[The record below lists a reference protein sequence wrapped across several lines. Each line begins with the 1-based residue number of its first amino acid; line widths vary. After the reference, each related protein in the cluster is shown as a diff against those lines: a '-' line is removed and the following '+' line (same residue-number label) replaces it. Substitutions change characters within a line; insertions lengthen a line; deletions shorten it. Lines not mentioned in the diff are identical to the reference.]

1 MPALIEIAHEITKM
15 FASLWQA
22 GGSTAAALV
31 GGKIVEAAATDAY
44 QAVKKSL
51 ASNEPATKAL
61 RSFEKYPAD
70 ADFQE
75 EFNGYLLNALEND
88 AQLRA
93 QLEGLVGQYQTA
105 PKQNTVNLTGNNHGP
120 VLQDVN
126 NSQVTIQ
133 THHGSGDNVAGNK
146 IVRG

>member
-1 MPALIEIAHEITKM
+1 MPALIEIAHEITKI

-22 GGSTAAALV
+22 GGSAAAAMV

-70 ADFQE
+70 E
-75 EFNGYLLNALEND
+75 EFQKEFNDYLLNALEGD
-88 AQLRA
+88 AQLCG
-93 QLEGLVGQYQTA
+93 QLEGLVEKYEVAKKEATS
-105 PKQNTVNLTGNNHGP
+105 TVNIGNINLTDVKISNVKGSFQIGHNINKGP
-120 VLQDVN
+120 E
-126 NSQVTIQ
+126 
-133 THHGSGDNVAGNK
+133 A
-146 IVRG
+146 

>member
-70 ADFQE
+70 EEFQK
-75 EFNGYLLNALEND
+75 EFNGYLLNALESD
-88 AQLRA
+88 AELCGQLA
-93 QLEGLVGQYQTA
+93 KLVEEHKTA
-105 PKQNTVNLTGNNHGP
+105 MVNQP
-120 VLQDVN
+120 SQDVIIASKN
-126 NSQVTIQ
+126 VLKNVTI
-133 THHGSGDNVAGNK
+133 GKVEGGFWVGDNLNDPLK
-146 IVRG
+146 P